1 LGATS
6 LAVILVSRWLHKSY
20 WAGWAAAVC
29 GILLY
34 LGIYVLLTIF
44 RLGKLELKP
53 RIINPLKREKIARHL
68 RKYAAHP
75 VKVVTID
82 SMDHEQLDF
91 ASYIWRALKS
101 GGWDDLEDGGEPA
114 YEAGNFQMGF
124 PYTVAAA
131 TDKYQPFDTY

>member
-1 LGATS
+1 MPTS
-6 LAVILVSRWLHKSY
+6 RAWRTFLDN
-20 WAGWAAAVC
+20 
-29 GILLY
+29 
-34 LGIYVLLTIF
+34 F
-44 RLGKLELKP
+44 D
-53 RIINPLKREKIARHL
+53 IIQLS
-68 RKYAAHP
+68 
-75 VKVVTID
+75 VD